1 MELFT
6 FTPEVYVLLFTV
18 ASIAGFID
26 AIAGGGGLIVMPILL
41 AVGISP
47 TQVLGTNKLQS
58 MGGAFSASL
67 YFVRRR
73 IVNLKEQRQPILF
86 AFIGSILGAIVI
98 QRVESSFLKMMLPVL
113 IVSVGLY
120 FMLTP
125 TIGKTNG
132 VRRLTML
139 SFALA
144 MGGVGFYD
152 GFFGP
157 GTGSFYALGYV
168 LLYGLNLATATAHA
182 KVLNFTSNISALVF
196 FIIGGN
202 VLWDV
207 GSIMLI
213 GQIIGARFGA
223 NMVLSKGQQLIRPM
237 IIIMSLIMSS
247 KLMYDNFSSTFATWF
262 N

>member
-6 FTPEVYVLLFTV
+6 FTPEIYVLLFVVATV
-18 ASIAGFID
+18 AGFID

-41 AVGISP
+41 AVGIQP

-73 IVNLKEQRQPILF
+73 VVNLKEQRLPIFL

-98 QRVESSFLKMMLPVL
+98 QQVDASFLRMMLPAL
-113 IVSVGLY
+113 IISVGLY
-120 FMLTP
+120 FILTP
-125 TIGKTNG
+125 GVGKTDG
-132 VRRLTML
+132 HRRLTML
-139 SFALA
+139 PFAMA
-144 MGGVGFYD
+144 MGCVGFYD

-207 GSIMLI
+207 GLIMLV

-223 NMVLSKGQQLIRPM
+223 NMVLSKGQKLIRPM

-247 KLMYDNFSSTFATWF
+247 KLMYDNFSDTLIHWF
-262 N
+262 S